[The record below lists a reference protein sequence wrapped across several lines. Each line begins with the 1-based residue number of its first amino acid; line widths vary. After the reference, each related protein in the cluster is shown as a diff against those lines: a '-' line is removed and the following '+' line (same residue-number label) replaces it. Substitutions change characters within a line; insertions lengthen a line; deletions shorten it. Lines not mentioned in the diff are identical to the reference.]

1 MDYLQ
6 KQKIQ
11 KQLSFFER
19 LDYEVTEVREVY
31 AHNGENIVCTM
42 VNGNNQIDCTYSFS
56 DNLRLLV
63 NYSLLNIEPFNY
75 TIQGVK
81 SFKEFRTFF
90 EK

>member
-42 VNGNNQIDCTYSFS
+42 VNGNNKIDCIYSFS

-81 SFKEFRTFF
+81 SFKEFCKYF